1 MSQETTTTEATK
13 TEAIE
18 AKAKEAETKEPD
30 DTEAEEPEKKKGK
43 GKVIIVMVLTLL
55 LAGGAFFGFRFHW
68 QNVNYIS
75 TDNARVTTNIVS
87 VISPGVGRLE
97 RYTIFEGMRVE
108 QDEIIGWIENGGPL
122 RAPIDG
128 MVIRSHAVENQVVS
142 PMEPVAVIADVARI
156 HIEANIEETD
166 ILRIQRGQSATITID
181 ALGRQ
186 QFTGYVAAIGRITQA
201 ELAGVPLFFNTG
213 GTFTRVTH
221 LIPVEINI
229 IDDVDLSHLIG
240 VNARVQISLN

>member
-1 MSQETTTTEATK
+1 MSQELTTTEVTETKATQTEETK
-13 TEAIE
+13 TEAT
-18 AKAKEAETKEPD
+18 ET
-30 DTEAEEPEKKKGK
+30 EEVEKKKGK
-43 GKVIIVMVLTLL
+43 GKIILVLVLTLVM
-55 LAGGAFFGFRFHW
+55 AGGAFFGFSFYMRG
-68 QNVNYIS
+68 VNYIS

-97 RYTIFEGMRVE
+97 RYTAFEGQRVE
-108 QDEIIGWIENGGPL
+108 RDEIIGWVEDGGPL

-128 MVIRSHAVENQVVS
+128 MVIRSYAVENQVIT
-142 PMEPVAVIADVARI
+142 PMEPVAVVADIGRI

-166 ILRIQRGQSATITID
+166 ILRIQRGQAATITID

-186 QFTGYVAAIGRITQA
+186 QFTGYVAEIGRITQA
-201 ELAGVPLFFNTG
+201 ELSGSALFFNTG

-229 IDDVDLSHLIG
+229 IDDVELSHLIG
-240 VNARVQISLN
+240 VNARVQISVN